1 MPRLTGTL
9 LLILCL
15 VNPTVGQP
23 AQVTNN
29 PFIEAMR
36 TMMRMMGMLND
47 DPRPWLNPF
56 ISAPA
61 TPAWPV
67 GPMSPG
73 GMSPYAMMAPGMA
86 SGMTPGMPLNGMGQ
100 YYQQSQNWMRQLP
113 MRQGAWG
120 GLEQALPGTG
130 SASAEEKTDTP
141 EGKWRG
147 SNGEWLIIARGM
159 FRLYV
164 SRDRYVEGDVRFADR
179 WVSFRNNDNQTV
191 KTYEFAVRDGRMIL
205 KDEDGNLLLFKQQR

>member
-15 VNPTVGQP
+15 INPAAP
-23 AQVTNN
+23 RAAQATNN

-47 DPRPWLNPF
+47 DPYPWLNPF
-56 ISAPA
+56 TS
-61 TPAWPV
+61 TPTTPRWPV
-67 GPMSPG
+67 NPMNPG
-73 GMSPYAMMAPGMA
+73 GISPYGMMMPGMA
-86 SGMTPGMPLNGMGQ
+86 SGMLPGMPLNGVGQ
-100 YYQQSQNWMRQLP
+100 YYQQGRNWMRQMP
-113 MRQGAWG
+113 MQQGALG
-120 GLEQALPGTG
+120 GLEQALPGAS
-130 SASAEEKTDTP
+130 SALMEDKSDTP

-164 SRDRYVEGDVRFADR
+164 SRDRYVEGDVRFTDR
-179 WVSFRNNDNQTV
+179 WISFRNNDNQTV
-191 KTYEFAVRDGRMIL
+191 KTYEYAVRDGRMIL
-205 KDEDGNLLLFKQQR
+205 KDEDGNLLLFKL